1 MNNLEKYNAVFKE
14 VLSLKENFEPDKV
27 NQQEISDW
35 DSVGHMELITALE
48 DAFDIMFDM
57 DDILEF
63 TSYNQGVQLLQK
75 YNIQF

>member
-48 DAFDIMFDM
+48 DAFDIMFDI